1 MDTAPERSTSE
12 AASLPSRWAR
22 AISGGDDG
30 RAALLELAASY
41 WYCLYAWWRC
51 AGFDADSAAGAT
63 QSCFGRWLD
72 EAPPRAEDSG
82 GGRMREWLLARLG
95 EIAAQEVKIDGA
107 AVVGIDPAWAA
118 RRFADEPAGD
128 PGTIFG
134 RRWALTV
141 LEFTATA
148 LREEYAA
155 RGDETLFE
163 ELLPFAGF
171 EPGGDERYASAARR
185 TGRTTGA
192 MRKAVFDF
200 RTRQGELLRTF
211 VADTV
216 ADPADAASE
225 LTALLCAVDAAG
237 VVMTPLGGA
246 EGSPLPASSE
256 APLPSALR
264 AIRPDEVFARA
275 MQSVRMSSV
284 GPGGWMPPTVAEA
297 ARLFPQYEVV
307 SLLGRGGMGAVY
319 KGRQAALERFVAI
332 KLLPLEVS
340 VDEEYAGRFVRE
352 ARAMASLSHP
362 NIIGVHDFG
371 TTAEGHLYFV
381 MEFIEGANLH
391 EFIHG
396 GGMAPEEIL
405 NIMAGVCDA
414 LSYAHARGVVHR
426 DIKPANVMLSIEGT
440 AKVADFG
447 LVRVIG
453 SGAQAGQTVAGT
465 VMGTPD
471 YMAPEQKRGM
481 VVDQR
486 ADIYSLGV
494 MLYEMLCKETPQ
506 GLFEPASKRCGFDK
520 RIDAVIGRALAPQP
534 ANRFQ
539 NAAEMKSA
547 LEPIRAAAI
556 NRQRLAQVAAVRAVA
571 PPAPAV
577 TAHAGGRR
585 VPAAGGAAPPG
596 SGAFRKRRP
605 LFLALGAVAV
615 LAAAL
620 GVMSLLSRPKLPA
633 NRPEVTG
640 FEQAAARAARANSPV
655 AVASK
660 DAPFVNSL
668 GMKFVP
674 VPIGGGPTAG
684 QRVLFGVWDVRVQDY
699 AAYAAAQEAAGKK
712 VNDWW
717 KTVNK
722 DGVPVGRE
730 PDHPVVNVSWEDAQ
744 AFCRWLTAKETAEG
758 RLPVGVRYRLPSDE
772 EWSWAVGLPP
782 EVGGTPEEKHGKNNV
797 DFPWGREWPPVK
809 KVGNY
814 ADESF
819 HAKFPVK
826 RNEKE
831 NRDENPWMKD
841 YTDGFATTSPVGSFP
856 ANAQGLYD
864 MGGNVWQW
872 CEDWWNKEQTS
883 RVLRG
888 ASWSDFDRGH
898 LRLSFRHHTAP
909 GTRYNFNGFRIVV
922 AGSSSAR

>member
-1 MDTAPERSTSE
+1 MDATTEDLSPHTASP
-12 AASLPSRWAR
+12 ASRWAR
-22 AISGGDDG
+22 AISDEGEAG
-30 RAALLELAASY
+30 REALREMAASY
-41 WYCLYAWWRC
+41 WYCVYAWWRR
-51 AGFDADSAAGAT
+51 AAFDAESAAGAT
-63 QSCFGRWLD
+63 QSCFARWLG
-72 EAPPRAEDSG
+72 EAPPRAEDSD
-82 GGRMREWLLARLG
+82 GGRMREWVLARLG
-95 EIAAQEVKIDGA
+95 EIEAQGVMLNGP
-107 AVVGIDPAWAA
+107 AVIGIDPAWAA
-118 RRFADEPAGD
+118 QRFQDEPAGD
-128 PGTIFG
+128 PDTIFG

-141 LEFTATA
+141 LEFTTTT
-148 LREEYAA
+148 LRDEYAA
-155 RGDETLFE
+155 RGEEALFA

-171 EPGGDERYASAARR
+171 EPSDDERYSAAASR

-200 RTRQGELLRTF
+200 RTRQRGVLHAF

-216 ADPADAASE
+216 ADPADAGSE
-225 LTALLCAVDAAG
+225 LTALLCAVDADG
-237 VVMTPLGGA
+237 VVMTPLAGA
-246 EGSPLPASSE
+246 GGSPVPKAAA
-256 APLPSALR
+256 APLPSVLR
-264 AIRPDEVFARA
+264 ALRPDEVFARA
-275 MQSVRMSSV
+275 MQSVRMTSA
-284 GPGGWMPPTVAEA
+284 GPGGWTPPTVQEA
-297 ARLFPQYEVV
+297 ARLLPQYEIV

-319 KGRQAALERFVAI
+319 KGRQSALDRFVAI
-332 KLLPLEVS
+332 KLLPLEIS
-340 VDEEYAGRFVRE
+340 VDKEYAERFVRE
-352 ARAMASLSHP
+352 ARAMARLSHP
-362 NIIGVHDFG
+362 HIIAVYDFG
-371 TTAEGHLYFV
+371 TTGEGHLYFV

-396 GGMAPEEIL
+396 SGLAPEETL
-405 NIMAGVCDA
+405 NIIAGVCDA
-414 LSYAHARGVVHR
+414 LTYAHARDIVHR
-426 DIKPANVMLSIEGT
+426 DIKPANVMVSLDGG

-447 LVRVIG
+447 LARLLDP
-453 SGAQAGQTVAGT
+453 GAQAGHTVTGT
-465 VMGTPD
+465 IMGTPD

-481 VVDQR
+481 AVDQR
-486 ADIYSLGV
+486 ADIFSLGV

-556 NRQRLAQVAAVRAVA
+556 NRQRLAQVVAVRAVA

-699 AAYAAAQEAAGKK
+699 TAYAAAQEAAGKK
-712 VNDWW
+712 VNGEW
-717 KTVNK
+717 KTASK
-722 DGVPVGRE
+722 DGVPAGRE
-730 PDHPVVNVSWEDAQ
+730 LDHPVVAVSWEDAQ
-744 AFCRWLTAKETAEG
+744 AFCQWLTEKEQAEG
-758 RLPVGVRYRLPSDE
+758 RLPRDLKYRLPSDE

-782 EVGGTPEEKHGKNNV
+782 EVGRTPEEKNGKNDV

-819 HAKFPVK
+819 HAKFPGK

-831 NRDENPWMKD
+831 NRDENLWMKD
-841 YTDGFATTSPVGSFP
+841 YTDGYATTSPVGAFP
-856 ANAQGLYD
+856 ANAYGLYD

-872 CEDWWNKEQTS
+872 CEDWWNKDQKD

-888 ASWSDFDRGH
+888 ASWSNYVRSN
-898 LRLSFRHHTAP
+898 LRSSHRPRNPAA
-909 GTRYNFNGFRIVV
+909 TRNCNYGFRCVV
-922 AGSSSAR
+922 SAVSAP

>member
-216 ADPADAASE
+216 ADPVDAASE

-307 SLLGRGGMGAVY
+307 GLLGRGGMGAVY

-494 MLYEMLCKETPQ
+494 MLYEMLCGEVPRGVFDPPSRKVQ
-506 GLFEPASKRCGFDK
+506 VDVRLDDVVLKAMRSEPECRY
-520 RIDAVIGRALAPQP
+520 
-534 ANRFQ
+534 Q
-539 NAAEMKSA
+539 NTAEMKTDVDAIRGGNVDGGMRKGAKLPSA
-547 LEPIRAAAI
+547 YLPVIAAL
-556 NRQRLAQVAAVRAVA
+556 LAML
-571 PPAPAV
+571 
-577 TAHAGGRR
+577 
-585 VPAAGGAAPPG
+585 AAGWFTLGKNGAPKRGVVLQGGESDAPSARVQSPGRQASTSSPGAAT
-596 SGAFRKRRP
+596 R
-605 LFLALGAVAV
+605 
-615 LAAAL
+615 
-620 GVMSLLSRPKLPA
+620 
-633 NRPEVTG
+633 
-640 FEQAAARAARANSPV
+640 
-655 AVASK
+655 
-660 DAPFVNSL
+660 DAPFVNTL

-674 VPIGGGPTAG
+674 VPGTE
-684 QRVLFGVWDVRVQDY
+684 VLFSIWQTRVQDY
-699 AAYAAAQEAAGKK
+699 TAFARENKVDASWMAQQ
-712 VNDWW
+712 
-717 KTVNK
+717 K
-722 DGVPVGRE
+722 DGVPVSRGPE
-730 PDHPVVNVSWEDAQ
+730 YPVCAVSWDDAR
-744 AFCRWLTAKETAEG
+744 AFCRWLTETELAAG
-758 RLPVGVRYRLPSDE
+758 RLPKAMRYRLPTDE
-772 EWSWAVGLPP
+772 EWSRAAGLAA
-782 EVGGTPEEKHGKNNV
+782 EEGATPKQRSGRNNV
-797 DFPWGREWPPVK
+797 DFPWGSGYPPAGMA
-809 KVGNY
+809 GNY
-814 ADESF
+814 RDEAF
-819 HAKFPVK
+819 QAKFPED
-826 RNEKE
+826 RAMDRWIEG
-831 NRDENPWMKD
+831 
-841 YTDGFATTSPVGSFP
+841 YSDGHATTSPVGSFAP
-856 ANAQGLYD
+856 NEYGLFD
-864 MGGNVWQW
+864 LGGNVWQW
-872 CEDWWNKEQTS
+872 CEDLQEPGSTEY
-883 RVLRG
+883 VIRG
-888 ASWSDFDRGH
+888 ASWSHGIRARLLSSYRG
-898 LRLSFRHHTAP
+898 RGATDAR
-909 GTRYNFNGFRIVV
+909 GIDYGFRCVLDLEPQEVLGNPKDLSGINSTDSPRGKELPPREKV
-922 AGSSSAR
+922 GNFRDETFHEKFPKSSRR